1 MMVSNKK
8 NKLVDNRTTDP
19 SYRESTEKTIS
30 TINQTERK
38 IFISVKGNYKIVELN
53 QNEPTL
59 FKYDTIKRE
68 SEIKCNA
75 SSKNDKVMLVASL

>member
-8 NKLVDNRTTDP
+8 NKLIDNGTTDHC
-19 SYRESTEKTIS
+19 YRESTEKTIS
-30 TINQTERK
+30 TFNQTERK
-38 IFISVKGNYKIVELN
+38 IFISVKGDYKIVELN
-53 QNEPTL
+53 QNKPIL

-75 SSKNDKVMLVASL
+75 NSKNDKVMLVASL